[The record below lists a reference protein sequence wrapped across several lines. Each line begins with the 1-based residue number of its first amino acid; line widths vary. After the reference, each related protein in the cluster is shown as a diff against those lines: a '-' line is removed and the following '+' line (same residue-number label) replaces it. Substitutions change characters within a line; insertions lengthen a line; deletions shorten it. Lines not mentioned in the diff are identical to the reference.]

1 MRTEHRQEAAAAPTT
16 GAAPDPFDA
25 RPQGR
30 RRGTVTAIAAVAAV
44 LALGAGLLVTGQV
57 GADADLGLRTA
68 TAGVHDVAAQL
79 RSVATIEAV
88 SQAAVSFPVAGT
100 VAQVDVTEGDQ
111 VVIGQQLAAL
121 DTVEL
126 ERELHKREAA
136 LADAELTL
144 AEALAGEVADE
155 GTSASPGIEP
165 TSAAASLAVAVP
177 AVLQT
182 TAVDLS
188 ATAVADPAGDGELA
202 ALQQAVIDAQ
212 ADVDSALVGA
222 GTALDTA
229 EAICVSSSASAAS
242 SEPSG
247 QESGVGEA
255 TMSSLDTAA
264 CTEALVAVRAAQQQ
278 AVVAEQVLVSAST
291 ALDAELA
298 ERATAGPASESSG
311 SSSAGS
317 GATGS
322 EPPSSSE
329 PDVEG
334 ATGSAPSAARLAAYQ
349 KALDAAALSLLVAE
363 QAVAQAT
370 IASPVAGE
378 VVAVA
383 IRVGDDVS
391 ASSATQVIT
400 IQGEGGYEASLLV
413 PLSEVAEVA
422 IGQEV
427 ALVPDGSST
436 VLAGEVVGVAAAPS
450 ASTSTSYR
458 VTVGLHDADATL
470 RSGATAAAV
479 ITTAATE
486 RVLAVPTSAVH
497 REAGR
502 AVVEVVEG
510 TSIDAAV
517 VELGVVGPEWTEVR
531 SGLDDGDVVVL
542 ADLDEPLA
550 DSATATATG
559 SSLGGPPTFGG
570 APPGG

>member
-126 ERELHKREAA
+126 ERELHQREAA

>member
-1 MRTEHRQEAAAAPTT
+1 
-16 GAAPDPFDA
+16 
-25 RPQGR
+25 
-30 RRGTVTAIAAVAAV
+30 
-44 LALGAGLLVTGQV
+44 
-57 GADADLGLRTA
+57 
-68 TAGVHDVAAQL
+68 
-79 RSVATIEAV
+79 
-88 SQAAVSFPVAGT
+88 
-100 VAQVDVTEGDQ
+100 
-111 VVIGQQLAAL
+111 
-121 DTVEL
+121 
-126 ERELHKREAA
+126 
-136 LADAELTL
+136 
-144 AEALAGEVADE
+144 
-155 GTSASPGIEP
+155 
-165 TSAAASLAVAVP
+165 
-177 AVLQT
+177 
-182 TAVDLS
+182 
-188 ATAVADPAGDGELA
+188 
-202 ALQQAVIDAQ
+202 
-212 ADVDSALVGA
+212 
-222 GTALDTA
+222 
-229 EAICVSSSASAAS
+229 
-242 SEPSG
+242 
-247 QESGVGEA
+247 
-255 TMSSLDTAA
+255 MSSLDTAA
-264 CTEALVAVRAAQQQ
+264 CTEALAAVRAAQQQ

>member
-264 CTEALVAVRAAQQQ
+264 CTEALAAVRAAQQQ